1 MKEYKRKKRSTD
13 LVQELSAGQYNFEY
27 ILNPIGEQQR
37 LEEQKNAE
45 SQIQLKK
52 PALSEDRKQSSE
64 AQAPAQEA
72 APHTSIPTLQ
82 IAALAALV
90 ALLASAIIYALVR
103 WGHHQTEKNQK
114 KVNITH
120 DQD

>member
-103 WGHHQTEKNQK
+103 
-114 KVNITH
+114 
-120 DQD
+120 